1 MGLKFVAPTVV
12 DGVSIAKLEKAEV
25 DKMNEIWMNAVIV
38 YVVGQNPTLTALKS
52 FIMANWNL
60 GNEPQMFK
68 HEEGYF
74 VVKMGS
80 REGRDDVIFAGP
92 HLFYGKPMIVK
103 PWTASFNFHNEVLK
117 VIPIWIKL
125 PNLPLNCWSEDS
137 LSRIGSLIG
146 VPLYAD
152 ECTSKALRVSFARIL
167 VEMDVTREVKKMV
180 KIADPNGQTIVQPV
194 LYDWLPAY
202 CKKCNAVGHNCEAKV
217 NRMQKVPQ
225 KQWVPKKD
233 KVVQIQEVD
242 EAIQKATKEDEQA
255 KEMEAE
261 GGWKVVTRKTKD
273 KGKLPMYASRM
284 IEYSNHQD
292 PGRTGGAKG
301 PNPYLS

>member
-1 MGLKFVAPTVV
+1 MNETVTLSPSNVTLPESVKANAAAGVVFGEEARQNWKSFTAQSKISDRGMGLKFVAPTVV

-25 DKMNEIWMNAVIV
+25 DTMNEIWMNAVIV

-80 REGRDDVIFAGP
+80 RE
-92 HLFYGKPMIVK
+92 
-103 PWTASFNFHNEVLK
+103 ASFNFHNEVLK

-202 CKKCNAVGHNCEAKV
+202 CKKCNAWDIIV
-217 NRMQKVPQ
+217 RL
-225 KQWVPKKD
+225 
-233 KVVQIQEVD
+233 
-242 EAIQKATKEDEQA
+242 
-255 KEMEAE
+255 
-261 GGWKVVTRKTKD
+261 R
-273 KGKLPMYASRM
+273 
-284 IEYSNHQD
+284 
-292 PGRTGGAKG
+292 
-301 PNPYLS
+301 